1 MEEFEKLLTKLTKK
15 SKCDLM
21 STFEVAISRDYKLK
35 LDELLK
41 GQEGDDVEAIKMKG
55 LEEQELEFDSV
66 GELSSNEDEDGGD
79 DPTPKRYKSN

>member
-1 MEEFEKLLTKLTKK
+1 
-15 SKCDLM
+15 
-21 STFEVAISRDYKLK
+21 
-35 LDELLK
+35 
-41 GQEGDDVEAIKMKG
+41 MKG

>member
-41 GQEGDDVEAIKMKG
+41 GQVHMSYD
-55 LEEQELEFDSV
+55 
-66 GELSSNEDEDGGD
+66 LSCDRHVTSHRREMMW
-79 DPTPKRYKSN
+79 KLSK